1 MCKINKPQTD
11 KKKKQETQITNMNE
25 KWGIYIN
32 PNVINKL

>member
-11 KKKKQETQITNMNE
+11 KKKSRKKITNMNE